1 MEKYDVKLSPAAQ
14 RDFLGIAEHLDNL
27 PPEEALQQ
35 YDKIITDAEV
45 LLEAPGACPFTRDL
59 QLRLRGYRAY
69 PVGDYLFFFVISG
82 STVEIRRI
90 LYSKRR
96 YERLI

>member
-1 MEKYDVKLSPAAQ
+1 MEKYDVKISATAQ
-14 RDFLGIAEHLDNL
+14 RDFLGVTEHLDTL
-27 PPEEALQQ
+27 PPEEAILQ
-35 YDKIITDAEV
+35 YEKILSEAEV
-45 LLEAPGACPFTRDL
+45 LLEVPAACPYTRDL

-82 STVEIRRI
+82 KTVEIRRI